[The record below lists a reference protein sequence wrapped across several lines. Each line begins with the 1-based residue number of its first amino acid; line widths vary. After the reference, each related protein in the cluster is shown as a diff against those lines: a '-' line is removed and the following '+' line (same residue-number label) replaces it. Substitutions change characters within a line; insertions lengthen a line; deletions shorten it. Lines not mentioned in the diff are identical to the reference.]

1 MRTLI
6 ATLALV
12 AAAAPLAAQHNHGHA
27 GAPDPRGGLPAGWH
41 VRLDRADASLA
52 GVSFAPMGGGFH
64 ATTGPAVI
72 LWRAADTGTGEYRAT
87 ATFAQT
93 RAPAH
98 PEAYGLFIGGKE
110 LETAQQDYMYFLVR
124 GDGKYLIKHRAG
136 DAETHTIVDW
146 TEHAAVNKQ
155 DAQGRASNT
164 LTVEAGE
171 FGVRFL
177 ANGTQVAEFLRRDVP
192 YLSTDGIVGLRV
204 NHNLDVHVS
213 GFAVEKR

>member
-1 MRTLI
+1 MRKLI
-6 ATLALV
+6 VCVALL
-12 AAAAPLAAQHNHGHA
+12 AAAAPLAAQQQD
-27 GAPDPRGGLPAGWH
+27 PDRNPAGGGRLPDGWSA
-41 VRLDRADASLA
+41 RLDRANASLA
-52 GVSFAPMGGGFH
+52 NVQFATMGDGFH

-72 LWRAADTGTGEYRAT
+72 LWRPADTATGEYRAS

-93 RAPAH
+93 RAPTH
-98 PEAYGLFIGGKE
+98 PEAYGLFIGGKN
-110 LETAQQDYMYFLVR
+110 LEGAQQDYMYFLVR
-124 GDGKYLIKHRAG
+124 GDGKYMVKHRAG

-146 TEHAAVNKQ
+146 TEHAAVRKQ
-155 DAQGRASNT
+155 DEAGRATNT

-192 YLSTDGIVGLRV
+192 YLNTDGLVGLRI

-213 GFAVEKR
+213 GFTVARR